1 MITSILYIIPFSC
14 ANSKPLTII
23 TRHRKKAPRLHLW
36 KGEYNISRQKI
47 EHFLRCES
55 KTIKSKVL
63 LYCEILIYINDC
75 MHKKNNKQCRKGIFD
90 TSNLHNKCRL
100 NKFPI
105 SGPAYRGEVV
115 IHGLNTTRAISC
127 KARNSPVE
135 HPDWEYIF
143 DSHSSGNQYHHYF
156 SL

>member
-1 MITSILYIIPFSC
+1 MPTISHWQLLHDTERKRRDYIYEKES
-14 ANSKPLTII
+14 TIFLA
-23 TRHRKKAPRLHLW
+23 K
-36 KGEYNISRQKI
+36 KI

-63 LYCEILIYINDC
+63 SYCEILIYINDC
-75 MHKKNNKQCRKGIFD
+75 MHKKNKKQCRKGIFE

-115 IHGLNTTRAISC
+115 IHGLNTIRAISC